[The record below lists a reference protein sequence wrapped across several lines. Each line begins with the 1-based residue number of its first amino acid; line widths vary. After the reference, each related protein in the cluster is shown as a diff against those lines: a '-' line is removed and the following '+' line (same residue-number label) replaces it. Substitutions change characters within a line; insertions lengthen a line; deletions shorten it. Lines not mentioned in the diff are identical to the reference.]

1 MRNHTLRYVKSITPG
16 RKAQVKSYLEKKNTC
31 RQLESVKSIFL
42 QMKTIEV
49 TVRIS
54 QEYIHPNEKH

>member
-31 RQLESVKSIFL
+31 RQLDIFL